1 MELPPVELIRRGN
14 FQSLSELKRARRK
27 WWARSDA
34 HCGLASSRETP
45 DYGGNEGSMKF
56 GGNFGSWLCCAAS
69 VWCLEGCGNSGNV
82 NQGQGGGDTAGSSA
96 GSNNG
101 AGGKSA
107 GGGAGAG
114 ASAATS
120 NAGRGGMTGSSGGA
134 GASTGSAGETGA
146 HCQPGKTIRTYPSE
160 VDTPCYGDRFAYHLP
175 NAGNIQL
182 EDFDLE
188 APTSAGERFAFS
200 VRHIGIGPFEIE
212 VWGAHEECGVAE
224 ELLWRGP
231 MVTGLQCAEFV
242 PSDSYSH
249 LLYVYRRLNDD
260 SYSFSMPELT
270 LCKAGSCP
278 AGAQGQGLQ
287 PNVPVTPARLV
298 YENPQVGQDFKSFD
312 LGLDVYG
319 HAILMLAGTKQAK
332 GTPNSIEQ
340 GILRMGPDD
349 PFGDAWYCVG
359 KDSTVLEVDTDPSA
373 FQKITHTVSLKNL
386 TRLPNC
392 TTKPG
397 TGSATF
403 IATQDGI
410 TVTSSFSD
418 LAPKMGY
425 LQEQDCLGTN
435 CKFLIADSQ
444 SGDPKRWLFVTPVE
458 SVGDYFK
465 PSNVATR
472 VANAILFNRPDP
484 TLPLEISCSQSG
496 SLTYNPAGTTSLS
509 LESMSDYFACPGEP
523 VDDNQ
528 LEFSTF

>member
-1 MELPPVELIRRGN
+1 
-14 FQSLSELKRARRK
+14 
-27 WWARSDA
+27 
-34 HCGLASSRETP
+34 
-45 DYGGNEGSMKF
+45 MKF